1 MLSLKDA
8 GILIEKKILNLQFP
22 DNPRELYDPV
32 RYILKIGGK
41 RIRPSLVLLGANMFN
56 DNVEE
61 ALDPAIAI
69 EIFHNFTLLHDDL
82 MDNSRIRR
90 GQETVHIRWNPNI
103 AILSGDTMS
112 ILANRYVTRVRP
124 GILPQVLESFNQT
137 AVEVCE
143 GQMMDMNFE
152 NRGDVTV
159 DEYIRMIELKT
170 SVLIAASL
178 KIGGMVGGASEKQAH
193 EIYEFGRHLGIAF
206 QLQDD
211 LLDTYGD
218 TRTFGKKIGNDILTN
233 KKTFL
238 MISALENADS
248 LNLKKLKEWLKRE
261 KFDPEEKV
269 KEIKTIYD
277 ACGVMKLTLE
287 KINEYFEASMH
298 ELEKISVPDDR
309 KIVLKTFSENL
320 MKREV

>member
-1 MLSLKDA
+1 MLSLEDA

-124 GILPQVLESFNQT
+124 EILPQVLETFNQT

-152 NRGDVTV
+152 NRGDVSV

-211 LLDTYGD
+211 LLDTYGE

-248 LNLKKLKEWLKRE
+248 LNLEKLNEWLKRE

-269 KEIKTIYD
+269 KDIKTIYD
-277 ACGVMKLTLE
+277 ACGVKKLTLE

>member
-1 MLSLKDA
+1 MLSLEDA
-8 GILIEKKILNLQFP
+8 GKLIEKKILNLQFP

-32 RYILKIGGK
+32 RYILEIGGK
-41 RIRPSLVLLGANMFN
+41 RIRPSLVLLGANLFN

-90 GQETVHIRWNPNI
+90 GQDTVHIRWNPNI

-124 GILPQVLESFNQT
+124 GILPQILETFNQT

-152 NRGDVTV
+152 NRGEVSV

-178 KIGGMVGGASEKQAH
+178 KIGGLVGGASEKQAH
-193 EIYEFGRHLGIAF
+193 EIYEFGRYLGIAF

-218 TRTFGKKIGNDILTN
+218 TLTFGKKIGNDILTN

-238 MISALENADS
+238 MISALERADS
-248 LNLKKLKEWLKRE
+248 VNRVKLKEWLKRE

-269 KEIKTIYD
+269 KQIKAIYD
-277 ACGVMKLTLE
+277 TCGVMKLTQE
-287 KINEYFEASMH
+287 KISEYFKASLQ
-298 ELEKISVPDDR
+298 ELEKISLPGNR
-309 KIVLKTFSENL
+309 KIVLKTFSEKL